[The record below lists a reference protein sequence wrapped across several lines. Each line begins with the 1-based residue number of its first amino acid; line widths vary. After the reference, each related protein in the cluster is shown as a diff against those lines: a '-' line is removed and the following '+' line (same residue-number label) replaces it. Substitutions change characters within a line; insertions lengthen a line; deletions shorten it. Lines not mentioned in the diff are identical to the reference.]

1 MDTVSILIVD
11 DDDAIRFLM
20 NEFVEM
26 VGYKA
31 FMASSG
37 EEALEVLKENVVDV
51 VLTDIMMPGI
61 DGLELT
67 GKIKKI
73 YDVEVIVMTGY
84 SGDYSYENAVD
95 KGASDFVFK
104 PVRFEELLLRI
115 KRVLKERRLRKEL
128 QKLAITDGLTK
139 LYNSRHFYHQ
149 SEMEIERCK
158 RHKHPL
164 SLLIMDID
172 FFKSYND
179 TYGHL
184 AGDKVL
190 SRIGWIIRSCLRK
203 SDSAYRYGG
212 EEFIALLPETGIDD
226 AIPVARR
233 IREAVEHEAFYPEH
247 DEEVHI
253 TISIG
258 VTEFGMREKLKSF
271 IKRSDD
277 ALFCAKQNGRNRI
290 NCIMPQIDIDQSD
303 SE

>member
-1 MDTVSILIVD
+1 MDNVSILIVD

-31 FMASSG
+31 FMASNG
-37 EEALEVLKENVVDV
+37 EEALDILKENDVDV

-149 SEMEIERCK
+149 SEMEIERCR
-158 RHKHPL
+158 RHEHPL

-172 FFKSYND
+172 FFKNYND

-190 SRIGWIIRSCLRK
+190 SRIGRIIRSCLRK

-212 EEFIALLPETGIDD
+212 EEFVALLPETGIDD
-226 AIPVARR
+226 AMPVARR
-233 IREAVEHEAFYPEH
+233 IREAVEQETFYPEQ
-247 DEEVHI
+247 DDEVHI

-258 VTEFGMREKLKSF
+258 VTEFGMKENLKSF

-277 ALFCAKQNGRNRI
+277 ALFCAKQNGRNQI
-290 NCIMPQIDIDQSD
+290 NCIMPQVDQSD